1 MIQPVQQTEIRPC
14 DETQT
19 GTPPKNTTKNLYCI
33 LIYELIVMYAAC
45 LHSFDRFIIVYQYFI
60 IVLFPSE
67 KGGKH
72 HRNAEER
79 ETKWDKF
86 QVSPAIESHSK
97 VKAPH
102 DHLQTQLGHQ
112 ERPLPGRTP

>member
-14 DETQT
+14 DDTQT
-19 GTPPKNTTKNLYCI
+19 GTPQSIPQKTYI

-45 LHSFDRFIIVYQYFI
+45 LHSFYRFIIVYQYFI
-60 IVLFPSE
+60 VVLFPSE

-79 ETKWDKF
+79 ETK
-86 QVSPAIESHSK
+86 
-97 VKAPH
+97 
-102 DHLQTQLGHQ
+102 
-112 ERPLPGRTP
+112 